1 MIGHFTDALSGLT
14 LHLNKNVPIQDT
26 QPLPSARMAPGPC
39 LMVHIAEP
47 NRVCISSYILVR
59 PFLVQSGVQAGLIY
73 LYYLPMSYMMSRV
86 SKRKDVHRAI
96 PGLKIQQCCNLL
108 GFNSN
113 TIQVQ

>member
-1 MIGHFTDALSGLT
+1 MYLKLHTCSSVSGA
-14 LHLNKNVPIQDT
+14 K
-26 QPLPSARMAPGPC
+26 
-39 LMVHIAEP
+39 
-47 NRVCISSYILVR
+47 
-59 PFLVQSGVQAGLIY
+59 SGVQAGLIY

-86 SKRKDVHRAI
+86 SKKKDVHRAI